1 MFPVFI
7 VTLHNSVTNKRIRGL
22 SPYKRFYPA
31 VVLFTVY
38 KYYLIF
44 LALRREDQSVLPPGI
59 CLLAQLCS
67 HLSVSELWALCRVK
81 TDLDWSRLT
90 DVYDTYAAGKNKY
103 GQTGLFCIISD
114 FSKVTIVDG
123 AEAA

>member
-7 VTLHNSVTNKRIRGL
+7 VTLHNSVTNKRIMGL
-22 SPYKRFYPA
+22 SPYKRFHPT

-44 LALRREDQSVLPPGI
+44 LPLRRKDQSVLPPGI
-59 CLLAQLCS
+59 CFLAQLCS
-67 HLSVSELWALCRVK
+67 HLSASERWTLRRVK
-81 TDLDWSRLT
+81 KGFAWSRLT
-90 DVYDTYAAGKNKY
+90 NVYDTSAARKEGY
-103 GQTGLFCIISD
+103 GVTGLFWIIGD
-114 FSKVTIVDG
+114 FGQVTIVDG